1 MAPTGSG
8 LFRKK
13 ETGRTSTMGE
23 EGVELTKAVLDCM
36 QTLRRQLRD
45 EQAVDIRL
53 SQPDAILSML
63 SACAESR
70 CDATRELGEHLSS
83 LTGVRLKP
91 PVLSEEELVRKYT
104 QYAGPLRG

>member
-1 MAPTGSG
+1 
-8 LFRKK
+8 
-13 ETGRTSTMGE
+13 MGE
-23 EGVELTKAVLDCM
+23 QGVELTKAMLDCM

-63 SACAESR
+63 SACAGSQCE
-70 CDATRELGEHLSS
+70 ATRELGEQLSS

-91 PVLSEEELVRKYT
+91 PVLSEEELLRKYT

>member
-1 MAPTGSG
+1 
-8 LFRKK
+8 
-13 ETGRTSTMGE
+13 MGE
-23 EGVELTKAVLDCM
+23 ERVELTKAVLDCM

-63 SACAESR
+63 SACAGSQRE
-70 CDATRELGEHLSS
+70 ATRELGEHLSS
-83 LTGVRLKP
+83 LTGVHLKP

>member
-1 MAPTGSG
+1 M
-8 LFRKK
+8 
-13 ETGRTSTMGE
+13 
-23 EGVELTKAVLDCM
+23 ELTKAVLDCM

-63 SACAESR
+63 NACAESR
-70 CDATRELGEHLSS
+70 QGATRELGERLSE
-83 LTGVRLKP
+83 LTGVRLKA
-91 PVLSEEELVRKYT
+91 PVLSEEELIRKYT

>member
-1 MAPTGSG
+1 M
-8 LFRKK
+8 
-13 ETGRTSTMGE
+13 
-23 EGVELTKAVLDCM
+23 ELTKAVLDCM
-36 QTLRRQLRD
+36 QTLRRQLRE

-63 SACAESR
+63 NACADSQR
-70 CDATRELGEHLSS
+70 ATTRELGEHLSS

-91 PVLSEEELVRKYT
+91 AILSEEELIRKYT